1 MSDNNMTDNTNNEG
15 AGGMKWLAF
24 IFPLVGI
31 ICYFMWKDERPTASS
46 EMIKFALYGI
56 GFGVGMSIL
65 LIGVSC
71 VCFAGA
77 LAVPAL

>member
-1 MSDNNMTDNTNNEG
+1 MSDDNMTNNTNNEG

-31 ICYFMWKDERPTASS
+31 ICYFMWKEERPAAAS
-46 EMIKFALYGI
+46 EMIKFALYGV
-56 GFGVGMSIL
+56 GFGVVMSIL
-65 LIGVSC
+65 LGVVSC

-77 LAVPAL
+77 IGMSGV